1 MGGLSGSLRA
11 ESTGQSDFVEVPVS
25 ADTSLM
31 EWTPDF
37 NLGGQSDL
45 PAGTLGANAGTMRS
59 RVLLRFDLREFPAGL
74 RVESA
79 FVRWEVTREPV
90 VPPVASFGLHRV
102 LVGWEEGQGSG
113 NLPGGERAVAG
124 ESTWG
129 SQAFGTSNW
138 SEPGMGSGVDY
149 EVLPDATEEVSGL
162 GMYEFE
168 VGAQGVATVQGW
180 IEDPSRNH
188 GWLLRTDDESVARS
202 ARRWGSREGG
212 KGAVLRM
219 RVTGMEM
226 APRFTGIEVMGD
238 EVRLRFVGANGVTYD
253 MQATAE
259 PGAAEWPVI
268 ETLPPVEGGE
278 ERMVTLTGPLA
289 AQQYYR
295 LFRRPRRARGVRR
308 RLRPSWAR

>member
-1 MGGLSGSLRA
+1 M
-11 ESTGQSDFVEVPVS
+11 

-45 PAGTLGANAGTMRS
+45 PAGTLGANAGRMRS
-59 RVLLRFDLREFPAGL
+59 RVLVRFDLGGFPAGL
-74 RVESA
+74 QVETA

-90 VPPVASFGLHRV
+90 VPPVARFGLHRV
-102 LVGWEEGQGSG
+102 LVGWEEGRGTG
-113 NLPGGERAVAG
+113 GLPGGEAALAG

-129 SQAFGTSNW
+129 SKAYGTLNW
-138 SEPGMGSGVDY
+138 SEPGMGLGVDY
-149 EVLPDATEEVSGL
+149 QAIPDATEEVSGQ

-168 VGAQGVATVQGW
+168 VGAQGVATIQGW

-188 GWLLRTDDESVARS
+188 GWLLRTEDESVARS

-212 KGAVLRM
+212 KGAVLRI
-219 RVTGMEM
+219 RVTSLEM

-253 MQATAE
+253 LQATAE

-268 ETLPPVEGGE
+268 ETLPPMAGGE
-278 ERMVTLTGPLA
+278 ERVVTLSGALA

-295 LFRRPRRARGVRR
+295 LFRKPRRARGVRR
-308 RLRPSWAR
+308 RLRPSWER